1 MTYDSSED
9 KSMRDLSIGELEAVS
24 GGEINEVKVCRTASA
39 EQVLKTYAVALVNY
53 LRDVWK

>member
-1 MTYDSSED
+1 
-9 KSMRDLSIGELEAVS
+9 MRELSIGELEAVY

-39 EQVLKTYAVALVNY
+39 EQVLKTYAEALVNY